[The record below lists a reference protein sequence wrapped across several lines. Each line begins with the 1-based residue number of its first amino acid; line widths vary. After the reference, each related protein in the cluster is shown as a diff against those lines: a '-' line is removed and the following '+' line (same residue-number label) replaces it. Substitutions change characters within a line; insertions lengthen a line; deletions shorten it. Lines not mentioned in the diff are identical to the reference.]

1 MTMLKTL
8 CWCGAAVLVL
18 AAAVL
23 PATAQADGLGPQVA
37 QQGQPGMMQ
46 QGQPGMMQQGGQ
58 GGMRQQQGMQPQQGM
73 PQGQQGGMT
82 GQPAQG
88 GNANN
93 CTQSYQRCVMMCAGV
108 ANCINN
114 CNIGYAVCSQPQ
126 GARPGGS

>member
-8 CWCGAAVLVL
+8 AWCGAAVLIL
-18 AAAVL
+18 SAALL
-23 PATAQADGLGPQVA
+23 PATAQADGLGPLVA

-46 QGQPGMMQQGGQ
+46 QGQPGMMQGGQ
-58 GGMRQQQGMQPQQGM
+58 GGMRQQQGMPPQQGM
-73 PQGQQGGMT
+73 PQGQQGGMM
-82 GQPAQG
+82 GQPGGQG

-114 CNIGYAVCSQPQ
+114 CNIGYALCSQPQ
-126 GARPGGS
+126 GGRPGGS